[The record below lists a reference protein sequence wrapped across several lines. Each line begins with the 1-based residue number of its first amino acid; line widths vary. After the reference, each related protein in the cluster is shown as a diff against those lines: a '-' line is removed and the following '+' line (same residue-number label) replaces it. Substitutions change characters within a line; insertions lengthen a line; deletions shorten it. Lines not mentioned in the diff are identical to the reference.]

1 MKLMPTM
8 QRQNPAP
15 SIGLQKRYEAT
26 YEPINCGVICHKSRE
41 NIPVIYS

>member
-1 MKLMPTM
+1 MPTM

-15 SIGLQKRYEAT
+15 SIGLPKRYKAT
-26 YEPINCGVICHKSRE
+26 SKPKICGVICHKSRE